1 MKKVLLCFLIATA
14 FVCKEVKSNIRFS
27 SDLFRRCENDE
38 VVCYV
43 AEVYKGGGISCK
55 WKEKAE

>member
-14 FVCKEVKSNIRFS
+14 FTCKKIDFGILDSIW
-27 SDLFRRCENDE
+27 RCENDE
-38 VVCYV
+38 VICYNYNY
-43 AEVYKGGGISCK
+43 AHGTGISCK